1 MINLLNSYL
10 EIVKVGEIIIRTDL
24 AVPSL
29 ISDSP
34 TSLQIAACRSV
45 WNRGDSNSLDS
56 VPPAATFVSTR
67 LWPSQAMTN

>member
-24 AVPSL
+24 AISSL

-45 WNRGDSNSLDS
+45 WNRGGIQFVGFCSARKDFRVS
-56 VPPAATFVSTR
+56 VVMAHR
-67 LWPSQAMTN
+67 GYD